1 VKLRERVISGLKW
14 SVLGQVVG
22 QLFTWVTTIIII
34 RLLAPEDYA
43 LIAMASLVFGF
54 SELFRELGFGAAVIQ
69 KKEISESELKTIFGA
84 VILTHVS
91 LFWLSYVLAPLVA
104 GFFGEELLIDIIRVS
119 SLQLLILMFMVI
131 PSARLYRSMR
141 FKWIA
146 TLQATSMISASL
158 ITLAMA
164 YLGYGVWA
172 LVIGQMSTSVIKTL
186 GMFWASPYYHLPS
199 FKFSQ
204 VKRLLSFSSNVMLSD
219 VIYYFYVRADVVVV
233 GKLLGDA
240 MLGFYTVAYN
250 LATLPMHKISGL
262 LSSVGFSAYANIQD
276 DKDKIRK
283 NFLLTI
289 EMNSLVFFPV
299 LWGISAVSADLVYVL
314 LGDKWMLSAPVMQ
327 IIPLVVPLQMTGPLV
342 RPALL
347 GMGRA
352 DIFLRNVVT
361 NFLCVTPSL
370 VIGSYWGLQGVC
382 WGWVLG
388 FSMAY
393 LFNMRRVL
401 TVFEV
406 DAIKFLRVLMIPM
419 LLSLAMYL
427 SVVLLNNY
435 LLVGLESYQRL
446 MLASLLGCLVY
457 VGLCLSLNKKSVHGF
472 ILAIR

>member
-1 VKLRERVISGLKW
+1 
-14 SVLGQVVG
+14 VLGQVVG

-314 LGDKWMLSAPVMQ
+314 LGDKWMLSAPVLQ

-370 VIGSYWGLQGVC
+370 VVGSYWGLQGVC
-382 WGWVLG
+382 VGWVLG

-393 LFNMRRVL
+393 CINMSRTLPVVGLGGIDFMRALLV
-401 TVFEV
+401 
-406 DAIKFLRVLMIPM
+406 PM
-419 LLSLAMYL
+419 LLASAMYL
-427 SVVLLNNY
+427 SVLFMNEHVFSSI
-435 LLVGLESYQRL
+435 ESYQRL
-446 MLASLLGCLVY
+446 ILSSFFGGIVY
-457 VGLCLSLNKKSVHGF
+457 LGLCFRLNRSSLNNLLQV
-472 ILAIR
+472 AR